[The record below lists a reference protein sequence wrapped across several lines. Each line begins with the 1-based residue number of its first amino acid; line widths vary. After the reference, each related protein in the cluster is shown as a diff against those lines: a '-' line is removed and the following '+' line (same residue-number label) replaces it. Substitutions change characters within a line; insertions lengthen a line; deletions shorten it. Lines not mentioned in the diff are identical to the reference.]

1 MLKFSIIIV
10 IKIVNMNIFAQRLKE
25 LRLENNL
32 SQNQLSKQ
40 LGISQ
45 AAINKWEK
53 SIIIPTLD
61 SAVIV
66 AKFFGVSIDYLAGL
80 ED

>member
-1 MLKFSIIIV
+1 MS
-10 IKIVNMNIFAQRLKE
+10 MFAQRLKE
-25 LRLENNL
+25 LRLENEL

-40 LGISQ
+40 LGVSQ

-53 SIIIPTLD
+53 GIIIPTLD

>member
-1 MLKFSIIIV
+1 MT
-10 IKIVNMNIFAQRLKE
+10 IFAQRLKE
-25 LRLENNL
+25 LRLENKL
-32 SQNQLSKQ
+32 SQNALSKVI
-40 LGISQ
+40 GISQ

-53 SIIIPTLD
+53 GIIVPTID
-61 SAVIV
+61 SAAVV

>member
-1 MLKFSIIIV
+1 METKIILNKQI
-10 IKIVNMNIFAQRLKE
+10 MEIFAKRLKD
-25 LRLENNL
+25 LRDDKRISQNAL
-32 SQNQLSKQ
+32 SQAI
-40 LGISQ
+40 GISQ

-53 SIIIPTLD
+53 GIIIPTID
-61 SAVIV
+61 SATLV

>member
-1 MLKFSIIIV
+1 M
-10 IKIVNMNIFAQRLKE
+10 FAQRLKE

-32 SQNQLSKQ
+32 SQNQLAKQ

-53 SIIIPTLD
+53 NIIVPTLD
-61 SAVIV
+61 SAVLV
-66 AKFFGVSIDYLAGL
+66 AKFFGVSVDYLAGL

>member
-1 MLKFSIIIV
+1 MT
-10 IKIVNMNIFAQRLKE
+10 MFAQRLKE
-25 LRLENNL
+25 LRLENKL
-32 SQNQLSKQ
+32 SQNQLAKQ

-53 SIIIPTLD
+53 CIIVPTLD
-61 SAVIV
+61 SAVVV
-66 AKFFGVSIDYLAGL
+66 AKFFGVSVDYLAGL

>member
-1 MLKFSIIIV
+1 MT
-10 IKIVNMNIFAQRLKE
+10 IFAQRLKE

-32 SQNQLSKQ
+32 SQNKLAKQ

-53 SIIIPTLD
+53 GIIIPTID
-61 SAVIV
+61 SAAIV
-66 AKFFGVSIDYLAGL
+66 AKFFNVSIDYLAGL

>member
-1 MLKFSIIIV
+1 MT
-10 IKIVNMNIFAQRLKE
+10 MFAQRLKE
-25 LRLENNL
+25 LRLENEL

-53 SIIIPTLD
+53 GIIVPTID
-61 SAVIV
+61 SAAIV